1 MEQGLHTQVLMISR
15 KDLKLI
21 AETKNKNKTK
31 FKFQGQFARSQHWC
45 DLDFDCVQV
54 NFTTCEPYL
63 YKRLYRAIRIHNI
76 EINLNPFKLPQEI
89 QNVWKF
95 LSFTMMPQ

>member
-45 DLDFDCVQV
+45 DIDFDCV
-54 NFTTCEPYL
+54 
-63 YKRLYRAIRIHNI
+63 
-76 EINLNPFKLPQEI
+76 
-89 QNVWKF
+89 
-95 LSFTMMPQ
+95 